1 MKLIRLLVPAALF
14 GVAASLTGCGGV
26 NVPALYQPVIAAAPV
41 HVTWV
46 IATPNMLGSDEKP
59 AYLPSNPVLPAN
71 TDVTVT
77 VMNFDDATALPAG
90 SESFATP
97 TGIVG
102 DLSVAPLDP
111 ANPNTNTP
119 AKKVASLDPAS
130 GVSHTFTVAK
140 LHLNVPIAPKSR
152 TTFTFHT
159 GATGTYDWQCMDP
172 CGTDPAGWGGA
183 MATTGYMRGTLTI
196 A

>member
-1 MKLIRLLVPAALF
+1 MKLHRLLIPAALL
-14 GVAASLTGCGGV
+14 GAAAFVTGCGGV
-26 NVPALYQPVIAAAPV
+26 SVPPLYQPAVAAAPV

-46 IATPNMLGSDEKP
+46 IATPAMLGSDEKP
-59 AYLPSNPVLPAN
+59 AYLPGNPVLPAN

-77 VMNFDDATALPAG
+77 VVNFDDATVLPAG
-90 SESFATP
+90 TETFATP

-102 DLSVAPLDP
+102 GLSVAPMDP
-111 ANPNTNTP
+111 ANPNADTP
-119 AKKVASLDPAS
+119 AKTVASLDPAT

-140 LHLNVPIAPKSR
+140 LNLNVPIAPKSR

-159 GATGTYDWQCMDP
+159 GAAGTYAWQCMDP

-183 MATTGYMRGTLTI
+183 MAATGYMKGTLTI

>member
-1 MKLIRLLVPAALF
+1 MKLTRLVIAAALL
-14 GVAASLTGCGGV
+14 GTAALVTGCGSL
-26 NVPALYQPVIAAAPV
+26 NAPPLYQPVSAATPI

-46 IATPNMLGSDEKP
+46 IATPDMLGSTDKP
-59 AYLPSNPVLPAN
+59 AYLPANPVLPAN

-77 VMNFDDATALPAG
+77 VVNFDDATALPAG

-97 TGIVG
+97 TGIIG
-102 DLSVAPLDP
+102 ELSLAPLDP
-111 ANPNTNTP
+111 ADPNANTP
-119 AKKVASLDPAS
+119 AKTVAALDPAT
-130 GVSHTFTVAK
+130 GVGHTFTVPE

-159 GATGTYDWQCMDP
+159 GDAGTYTWQCMDP
-172 CGTDPAGWGGA
+172 CGTGSTGWGGA
-183 MATTGYMRGTLTI
+183 MVSTGYMRGTLTI